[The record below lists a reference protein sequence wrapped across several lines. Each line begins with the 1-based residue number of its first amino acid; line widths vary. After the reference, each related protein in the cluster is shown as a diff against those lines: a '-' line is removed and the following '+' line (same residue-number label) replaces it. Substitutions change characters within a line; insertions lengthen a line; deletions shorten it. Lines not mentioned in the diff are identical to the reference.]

1 MLIEFAP
8 YLHHPLFF
16 LPPSPNMPLSMSL
29 VTLWASFFAFAHAV
43 DLFTALRDAGAAQF
57 AQQIQADPS
66 LVAIFTKPSVHTVF
80 APLDDAVNPNTT
92 VFNRLLRRGN
102 PPPGAVDTCDE
113 QTTAS
118 NSASKRRSVDTDPF
132 FPCVGNTCA
141 PSWSSVSS
149 TTPFWSSVSV
159 SAPFWSSVTLS
170 TPSWSSVSPSTSCS
184 SSVSTSAPSGIVV
197 DLDAPL
203 GSVVLT
209 NLLVD
214 GGRKMPLVSHLK
226 ENSSGVELFSG
237 LGNNVTIAQA
247 NIPYD
252 HGRIH
257 TLHGYLTN
265 PESLMDT
272 LAAKNLTSFASG
284 IKSTNLTSVVSNPS
298 PVGVTVFVP
307 FNEAY
312 NAGISPNASTS
323 SLFTALSNHIVP
335 NYLGLSPWL
344 TNGTVLVTEAKT
356 TLTVTI
362 REGKYFINDA
372 MIVAA
377 DLITTNGVAHV
388 IDKVLATAPASM
400 PTPTPYIGAA
410 DWSLTKP
417 PSTAIMAGYMLAS
430 LLFVKWMT

>member
-1 MLIEFAP
+1 
-8 YLHHPLFF
+8 
-16 LPPSPNMPLSMSL
+16 MSL

-149 TTPFWSSVSV
+149 TTPFWSSVS
-159 SAPFWSSVTLS
+159 
-170 TPSWSSVSPSTSCS
+170 
-184 SSVSTSAPSGIVV
+184 
-197 DLDAPL
+197 
-203 GSVVLT
+203 
-209 NLLVD
+209 
-214 GGRKMPLVSHLK
+214 

-388 IDKVLATAPASM
+388 IDKVFF
-400 PTPTPYIGAA
+400 Y
-410 DWSLTKP
+410 SLN
-417 PSTAIMAGYMLAS
+417 SS
-430 LLFVKWMT
+430 